1 VLKGWRWS
9 EAWRPISHAD
19 TIYVVLEGALMLN
32 NPATGEAH
40 RVLPGEAVYFLR
52 NTWYF
57 GLSAGDMP
65 LKILEY
71 IGPEPP
77 ASAVPPHTNPP
88 VESARFFQDE
98 WLGRWPTAQE
108 EARQGHTLRVVRD
121 ADCLWRL
128 EGQGGTLPVALFM
141 STPHLTAGKVR
152 LLPGQ
157 LSDIHNHGGDEA
169 LYLPAGQLKVRLADH
184 QGPQWSHLEPGDG
197 FYIPQGAPH
206 QYYNST
212 ATPVEFF
219 FGVAPSYLLEP

>member
-1 VLKGWRWS
+1 
-9 EAWRPISHAD
+9 
-19 TIYVVLEGALMLN
+19 M
-32 NPATGEAH
+32 
-40 RVLPGEAVYFLR
+40 
-52 NTWYF
+52 
-57 GLSAGDMP
+57 GDAP
-65 LKILEY
+65 LKLLEF
-71 IGPEPP
+71 IGPESPTATP
-77 ASAVPPHTNPP
+77 TYPP
-88 VESARFFQDE
+88 VASARFYQDE
-98 WLGRWPTAQE
+98 WLERWPWAQA
-108 EARQGHTLRVVRD
+108 EAEAGFSLRVIRAPQV
-121 ADCLWRL
+121 LWRL

-212 ATPVEFF
+212 ATAVEFF
-219 FGVAPSYLLEP
+219 FGVAPHYLPEP